1 MVIWLTALLTRTHF
15 FWHVGKQRSAL
26 RLSWQFTTF
35 TAFGKGQRFRTWR
48 YIHGCVR
55 TIGLITELVL
65 WVNLMV
71 FSFEPAVTS
80 RGHAVTATSFLFRSP
95 KPPTMLVQ
103 RLEHGGF
110 HPLPD
115 SFVFDSRPVFCHPR
129 ALASACW
136 MFSPRTRSSD
146 RPVVHVSRDSSG
158 ISNRNEERN
167 YFWELELDDI
177 YTVKS
182 EDVLSSYKFV

>member
-1 MVIWLTALLTRTHF
+1 MIIWLTALTRTHF
-15 FWHVGKQRSAL
+15 FLRVGKQRSAL

-35 TAFGKGQRFRTWR
+35 TSFGKGQHLRTWR
-48 YIHGCVR
+48 YLHGCVR

-65 WVNLMV
+65 CFDLMV

-80 RGHAVTATSFLFRSP
+80 RWHAVTATSFFFRSP

-115 SFVFDSRPVFCHPR
+115 SFVFDSRPVFCRPR

-136 MFSPRTRSSD
+136 IFSLRTRSGD
-146 RPVVHVSRDSSG
+146 RPVVHVSRDAYG
-158 ISNRNEERN
+158 ISNRNERE
-167 YFWELELDDI
+167 ELFARVGTRRHLHGKI
-177 YTVKS
+177 WRRC
-182 EDVLSSYKFV
+182 